1 MAVAEA
7 NLAEEP
13 SNPLLVKELAYL
25 MAAQRLYAGMT
36 SSDDPAFTAAL
47 AAYAADLEV
56 KQLPGPTSC
65 RRPVTGGWWLTQYNR
80 STGGGCASNSRLQAA
95 HFVACFLGGGY
106 VGCPAVYWYVSHS
119 ASATKVGCLLLSLMR
134 QPTAKTAW
142 TCTRRS
148 VSGSK
153 TALFSLTEVT
163 HLLFLAVLHPAVI
176 QITPSH
182 ECCWLFCLTA
192 GHCC

>member
-1 MAVAEA
+1 MAVAKA
-7 NLAEEP
+7 NLASDP

-65 RRPVTGGWWLTQYNR
+65 SRPVTGGGWWLTQYNR

-95 HFVACFLGGGY
+95 HFAACFLFGGKGGG
-106 VGCPAVYWYVSHS
+106 V
-119 ASATKVGCLLLSLMR
+119 
-134 QPTAKTAW
+134 
-142 TCTRRS
+142 
-148 VSGSK
+148 
-153 TALFSLTEVT
+153 
-163 HLLFLAVLHPAVI
+163 
-176 QITPSH
+176 
-182 ECCWLFCLTA
+182 CWLSSCICVTQCISLQGGLLVAVTDEA
-192 GHCC
+192 ANC